1 MCPNKSLD
9 SRNPWVFDA
18 NAPYSV
24 LMSVYQKEDPSHLL
38 EALGSMVGQTVPPE
52 EIVLVEDGR
61 LSDPLYDAVDEFQSG
76 HPGLL
81 TVVSYEENRG
91 LGHALASGLPE
102 CHNEIVAR
110 MDSDDYAF
118 PTRMEKQLGVLLGG
132 HLDMVGSQVT
142 EFVTAPDEPIAES
155 TLPCDSKDIEAYSKK
170 RNPFR
175 HPTMVFRKSRA
186 LQAGNYSG
194 EYLYFEDWDLFNRML
209 ADGCRAC
216 NINEPLV
223 AMRVSPD
230 FYARRGGPK
239 YLPHIWRFKT
249 AQLRRG
255 YFTFWQFL
263 ASTLPHVAVCLVP
276 NGIRSFIYT
285 KLLRKGTNR

>member
-1 MCPNKSLD
+1 MT
-9 SRNPWVFDA
+9 
-18 NAPYSV
+18 
-24 LMSVYQKEDPSHLL
+24 
-38 EALGSMVGQTVPPE
+38 G
-52 EIVLVEDGR
+52 
-61 LSDPLYDAVDEFQSG
+61 PLYVAVDTFRSG

-91 LGHALASGLPE
+91 LGHALTSGLPE
-102 CHNEIVAR
+102 CCNEIVAR

-132 HLDMVGSQVT
+132 YLDMDSQVT

-155 TLPCDSKDIEAYSKK
+155 TLPCDSKDIETYSKK

-175 HPTMVFRKSRA
+175 HPTMVFRKSRV

-194 EYLYFEDWDLFNRML
+194 EYLYFEDWDLFNRMI
-209 ADGCRAC
+209 AGGCRTR

-239 YLPHIWRFKT
+239 CLPHIWRFKV
-249 AQLRRG
+249 ALESYEANRGRRTDRVEQARQRG
-255 YFTFWQFL
+255 FDIKQVAMELCDFYSSHGSFPSQIATDNRMRGL
-263 ASTLPHVAVCLVP
+263 A
-276 NGIRSFIYT
+276 
-285 KLLRKGTNR
+285 